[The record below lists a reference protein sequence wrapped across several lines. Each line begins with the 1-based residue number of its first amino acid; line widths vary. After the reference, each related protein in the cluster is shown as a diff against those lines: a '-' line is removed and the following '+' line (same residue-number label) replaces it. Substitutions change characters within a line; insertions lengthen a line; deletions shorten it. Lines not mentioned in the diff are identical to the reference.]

1 MRKGEGALNHT
12 PLSAIGVSTPVG
24 VAPFV
29 IVSLL
34 NVFNVMS
41 TKITRLASMK
51 ATEGFGKKA
60 EGAQARNLVVNCTF
74 AQSTSLFSV
83 TGEKAVFTANLN
95 VPEDFWE
102 KHDKDTDDTVKAY
115 QKELEKALKD
125 ESFVLYGHVVSV
137 ADLTD
142 GKHESVWNKSTKHTI
157 QQFAQALETDS
168 RDDAIAFLKR
178 QLTRQIE
185 RKRFFWE
192 AQGEE

>member
-1 MRKGEGALNHT
+1 MA
-12 PLSAIGVSTPVG
+12 
-24 VAPFV
+24 
-29 IVSLL
+29 
-34 NVFNVMS
+34 

-51 ATEGFGKKA
+51 PTESFGKKK

-74 AQSTSLFSV
+74 AQSAGMFSV

-95 VPEDFWE
+95 VPEEFWE
-102 KHDKDTDDTVKAY
+102 KCEKDTEDTVKKY
-115 QKELEKALKD
+115 RKSLEEALKD
-125 ESFVLYGHVVSV
+125 GSFTLYGHVISV

-142 GKHESVWNKSTKHTI
+142 GKHESVWNKTTKHTI
-157 QQFAQALETDS
+157 VQFAQALETDS

-185 RKRFFWE
+185 NKRFFWE